1 MPIPDYQT
9 IMLPLLKTLEDG
21 KDYVLR
27 DVFEPLAIH
36 FRLTP
41 EERKELLPSGTRP
54 TFDDRVGWA
63 RTYLKKAGLVDSPKR
78 GVVHISPRGKQV
90 LASNPT
96 KINNSFLSQFEEFV
110 EFLDNNKRSNATD
123 QPVLASVPITTQ
135 TQIPREVLGIAHL
148 TLTQTETPEEALG
161 TAYQTLRDN
170 LSDELL
176 TTIKGCSPAFF
187 ERLVVDVIVSIG
199 YGGSRREAGRAIGGT
214 GDDGID
220 GIINEDRL
228 GLDSIYLQA
237 KRWEG
242 TVGRP
247 EIQKFAGALQGYRAR
262 KGIFITT
269 SSFTK
274 DAQDYTQRIDSKI
287 VLIDGKRLSNLM
299 IDHNV
304 GVTSEAVYEVKRTDS
319 DYFSEG

>member
-1 MPIPDYQT
+1 
-9 IMLPLLKTLEDG
+9 MLPLLKSLQDRQEHA
-21 KDYVLR
+21 YRELI
-27 DVFEPLAIH
+27 ESLAVH
-36 FRLTP
+36 FQLTP
-41 EERKELLPSGTRP
+41 EDQEETIPSGRARS
-54 TFDDRVGWA
+54 FDNRVGWA
-63 RTYLKKAGLVDSPKR
+63 CTHLKKAGLIEAPRRAVFR
-78 GVVHISPRGKQV
+78 ILPRGENV
-90 LASNPT
+90 LATNPT
-96 KINNSFLSQFEEFV
+96 EINNKFLSQFEEFQ
-110 EFLDNNKRSNATD
+110 EFRAKKNDVAGQMT
-123 QPVLASVPITTQ
+123 PVTITT
-135 TQIPREVLGIAHL
+135 E
-148 TLTQTETPEEALG
+148 TETPEVALEI
-161 TAYQTLRDN
+161 AYQTLRDN

-187 ERLVVDVIVSIG
+187 EKLVVDVIVSMG
-199 YGGSRREAGRAIGGT
+199 YGGSRREAGRAVGGT

-228 GLDSIYLQA
+228 GLDNIYLQA

-247 EIQKFAGALQGYRAR
+247 EIQKFAGALQGNRAR

-274 DAQDYTQRIDSKI
+274 DAQEYTQRIDSKI
-287 VLIDGKRLSNLM
+287 VLIDGKRLANLM

-304 GVTSEAVYEVKRTDS
+304 GVTSEAVYEVKRADS

>member
-1 MPIPDYQT
+1 MPIPDFQS
-9 IMLPLLKTLEDG
+9 IMLPLLRSLQDG
-21 KDYVLR
+21 NDYGYRELI
-27 DVFEPLAIH
+27 ESLAEH
-36 FRLTP
+36 FQLTP
-41 EERKELLPSGTRP
+41 EDRKELIPSGRARA
-54 TFDDRVGWA
+54 FDNRVGWA
-63 RTYLKKAGLVDSPKR
+63 CTHLKKAGLIEAPRRAVFR
-78 GVVHISPRGKQV
+78 ILPRGEKV
-90 LASNPT
+90 LAENPSE
-96 KINNSFLSQFEEFV
+96 INNRFLSQFEEFV
-110 EFLDNNKRSNATD
+110 EFRAKKSDVVGQVTPVSIAT
-123 QPVLASVPITTQ
+123 
-135 TQIPREVLGIAHL
+135 EV
-148 TLTQTETPEEALG
+148 ETPEVALEN
-161 TAYQTLRDN
+161 AYQTLRDN

-187 ERLVVDVIVSIG
+187 EKLVVDVIVSMG
-199 YGGSRREAGRAIGGT
+199 YGGSRREAGRAVGGT

-228 GLDSIYLQA
+228 GLDNIYLQA

-269 SSFTK
+269 SSFTR

-287 VLIDGKRLSNLM
+287 VLIDGQRLANLM

>member
-1 MPIPDYQT
+1 M
-9 IMLPLLKTLEDG
+9 
-21 KDYVLR
+21 
-27 DVFEPLAIH
+27 
-36 FRLTP
+36 TP
-41 EERKELLPSGTRP
+41 
-54 TFDDRVGWA
+54 VA
-63 RTYLKKAGLVDSPKR
+63 
-78 GVVHISPRGKQV
+78 
-90 LASNPT
+90 
-96 KINNSFLSQFEEFV
+96 
-110 EFLDNNKRSNATD
+110 
-123 QPVLASVPITTQ
+123 ITT
-135 TQIPREVLGIAHL
+135 E
-148 TLTQTETPEEALG
+148 TETPEVALEI
-161 TAYQTLRDN
+161 AYQTLRDN

-176 TTIKGCSPAFF
+176 TIIKGCSPAFF
-187 ERLVVDVIVSIG
+187 EKLVVDVIVSMG
-199 YGGSRREAGRAIGGT
+199 YGGSRREAGRAVGGT

-274 DAQDYTQRIDSKI
+274 DAQEYTSRIESKI
-287 VLIDGKRLSNLM
+287 VLIDGKRLANLM

-304 GVTSEAVYEVKRTDS
+304 GVTSEAVYEVNRTDS

>member
-1 MPIPDYQT
+1 LY
-9 IMLPLLKTLEDG
+9 LVE
-21 KDYVLR
+21 
-27 DVFEPLAIH
+27 FLANH
-36 FRLTP
+36 FQLTS
-41 EERKELLPSGTRP
+41 EERKELLPSGQQP
-54 TFDDRVGWA
+54 AFNNRVGWA
-63 RTYLKKAGLVDSPKR
+63 GTYLKKAGLLESPKR
-78 GVVHISPRGKQV
+78 GVFHISARGIKV
-90 LASNPT
+90 LESNPREIDV
-96 KINNSFLSQFEEFV
+96 KLLSQFDEFV
-110 EFLDNNKRSNATD
+110 EFRRKKSNTVGQAT
-123 QPVLASVPITTQ
+123 PVLASSSPITTDN
-135 TQIPREVLGIAHL
+135 
-148 TLTQTETPEEALG
+148 ETPEVALEN
-161 TAYQTLRDN
+161 AYQTLRDN

-187 ERLVVDVIVSIG
+187 EKLVVDVIVSMG
-199 YGGSRREAGRAIGGT
+199 YGGSRREAGKAVGGT

-228 GLDSIYLQA
+228 GLDNIYLQA

-274 DAQDYTQRIDSKI
+274 DAQDYTQRIESKI
-287 VLIDGKRLSNLM
+287 VLIDGQRLANLM

>member
-9 IMLPLLKTLEDG
+9 IMLPLLKSLQDG
-21 KDYVLR
+21 KEYRQREVIESLSNY
-27 DVFEPLAIH
+27 FA
-36 FRLTP
+36 LTA
-41 EERKELLPSGTRP
+41 EERQELLPSGARP
-54 TFDDRVGWA
+54 RFEDRVGWA
-63 RTYLKKAGLVDSPKR
+63 WTYLKKASLLHSPKR
-78 GVVHISPRGKQV
+78 GILQISPRGEEV
-90 LASNPT
+90 LNNNPQRIDN
-96 KINNSFLSQFEEFV
+96 KFLLQFDEFV
-110 EFLDNNKRSNATD
+110 EFRRKKVDAAKEEKVAEVFTAT
-123 QPVLASVPITTQ
+123 
-135 TQIPREVLGIAHL
+135 EV
-148 TLTQTETPEEALG
+148 ETPEEALE

-187 ERLVVDVIVSIG
+187 EKLVVDVIVSMG
-199 YGGSRREAGRAIGGT
+199 YGGSRREAGRAVGGT

-274 DAQDYTQRIDSKI
+274 DAQEYTSRIDSKI
-287 VLIDGKRLSNLM
+287 VLIDGQRLANLM
-299 IDHNV
+299 IDHDV

>member
-1 MPIPDYQT
+1 
-9 IMLPLLKTLEDG
+9 MLPLMELLKDG
-21 KDYVLR
+21 QDHVPR
-27 DVFEPLAIH
+27 DIIESLAIN
-36 FRLTP
+36 FGLTP
-41 EERKELLPSGTRP
+41 EERKQLLPSGSQR
-54 TFDDRVGWA
+54 TFNDRVGWA
-63 RTYLKKAGLVDSPKR
+63 RTYVKKAGLIESPKR
-78 GVVHISPRGKQV
+78 GVVRISTRGRDV

-96 KINNSFLSQFEEFV
+96 KINNSFLAQFPEFV
-110 EFLDNNKRSNATD
+110 EFINKGNKGTD
-123 QPVLASVPITTQ
+123 QNSTGSVSAAVKITSNTV
-135 TQIPREVLGIAHL
+135 TA
-148 TLTQTETPEEALG
+148 TATATPEESLG
-161 TAYQTLRDN
+161 AAYQTLRDN

-176 TTIKGCSPAFF
+176 TNIKGCSPAFF
-187 ERLVVDVIVSIG
+187 EKLVVDVVVRMG
-199 YGGSRREAGRAIGGT
+199 YGGSRREAGRAVGGS
-214 GDDGID
+214 GDGGID

-237 KRWEG
+237 KRWDG

-274 DAQDYTQRIDSKI
+274 DAQDYTQKIDSKI
-287 VLIDGKRLSNLM
+287 VLIDGQRLTNLM